1 MSEEIE
7 QLENGYEE
15 LISKLK
21 EERDAANDKYLRLY
35 AEFENWKKRSIKD
48 KEDAIEST
56 KVKTLDGVLTL
67 NDDLHFAKLEIDKI
81 TDESVKTG
89 LNLILN
95 KLNKFITTHGVSEI
109 QTTEYDSDLH
119 EVVTVLTIG
128 EDKIVEVLS
137 KGYTLNGKVIRY
149 PKIVL
154 GKKQ

>member
-48 KEDAIEST
+48 KEDAVEST

-109 QTTEYDSDLH
+109 QTDEYDSDLH
-119 EVVTVLTIG
+119 EVVTVLPIG